1 MPKVKI
7 TVLKRTF
14 NREIA
19 DEYLG
24 MNAGPCDLNKA
35 GDVFISENG
44 IKPEGFC
51 DWAWND
57 MHKVVTTLVC
67 GGTFNKHGYFKD
79 WMNRDHMLIVSCTD
93 GIRPLNK
100 KLVEIYS
107 KSI

>member
-1 MPKVKI
+1 MPKIKI

-14 NREIA
+14 NKEIA

-24 MNAGPCDLNKA
+24 TRAGPCDLNKQ
-35 GDVFISENG
+35 GLEFISENG
-44 IKPEGFC
+44 VKPEGFC

-79 WMNRDHMLIVSCTD
+79 WMNRDNTLIVSCTD
-93 GIRPLNK
+93 GIRPVIF
-100 KLVEIYS
+100 KLERIEE
-107 KSI
+107 

>member
-1 MPKVKI
+1 MPKIKI

-14 NREIA
+14 NKEIA

-24 MNAGPCDLNKA
+24 TRAGPCDLNKQ
-35 GDVFISENG
+35 GLEFMSENG
-44 IKPEGFC
+44 VKPDGFC

-79 WMNRDHMLIVSCTD
+79 WMNRDNTLIVSCTD
-93 GIRPLNK
+93 GIRPVIF
-100 KLVEIYS
+100 KLEKIEE
-107 KSI
+107 